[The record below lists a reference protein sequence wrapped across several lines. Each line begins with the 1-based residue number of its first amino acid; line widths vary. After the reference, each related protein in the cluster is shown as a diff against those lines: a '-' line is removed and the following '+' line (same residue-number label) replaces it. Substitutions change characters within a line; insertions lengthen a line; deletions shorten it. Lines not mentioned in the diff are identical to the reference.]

1 MRSTRVVYFG
11 LRLIQSGKTD
21 VEVFVV
27 RGGRTIEDSG
37 GLDFDRK
44 DPLIGEDP
52 KIP

>member
-1 MRSTRVVYFG
+1 
-11 LRLIQSGKTD
+11 

-37 GLDFDRK
+37 GLDLDRK

-52 KIP
+52 KIPRTGFDQQRPAAKQWRR

>member
-1 MRSTRVVYFG
+1 MYFG
-11 LRLIQSGKTD
+11 WRPIQSAKTD
-21 VEVFVV
+21 AEVFVV

-37 GLDFDRK
+37 GLDLDRK